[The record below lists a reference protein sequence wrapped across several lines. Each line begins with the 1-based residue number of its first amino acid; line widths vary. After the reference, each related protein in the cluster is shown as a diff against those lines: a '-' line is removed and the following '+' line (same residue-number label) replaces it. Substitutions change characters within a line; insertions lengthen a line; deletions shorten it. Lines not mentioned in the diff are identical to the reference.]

1 MDTIAFP
8 IRFDST
14 GLKKHRQG
22 SEAYLSQLLTLSI
35 LTEPGRHPLGSEY
48 GIWDPTFTSLDK
60 GRFIVHAAHFVPE
73 VVITGINTEL
83 DFEGKMAISFGY
95 RRRR

>member
-14 GLKKHRQG
+14 GLVKHRRG
-22 SEAYLSQLLTLSI
+22 SDPYLSQLLTLAI
-35 LTEPGRHPLGSEY
+35 LTEPGRHPLGTDY

-60 GRFIVHAAHFVPE
+60 GKFVIQAAHYVPE
-73 VVITGINTEL
+73 VVITAINSEIN
-83 DFEGKMAISFGY
+83 FEGQIAVSFGY
-95 RRRR
+95 RKRK